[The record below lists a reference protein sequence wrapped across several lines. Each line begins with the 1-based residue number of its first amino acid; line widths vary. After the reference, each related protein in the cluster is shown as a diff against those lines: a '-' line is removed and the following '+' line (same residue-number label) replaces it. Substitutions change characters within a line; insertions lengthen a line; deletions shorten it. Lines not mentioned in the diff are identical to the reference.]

1 MTDNSKISV
10 DNDIDNDES
19 YANSNQKTVGA
30 GDGNAPFIESLY
42 ESFLKDPK
50 SVSEDWKIYFE
61 TLPVQS
67 EGKTEVSHK
76 DVIERFKNQRRKRN
90 YSGKLTN
97 EKSFDEKQIR
107 VIQLIQSY
115 RNRGHQRANLDPLGI
130 RKTSF
135 CEDLDYEFHGLN
147 ESDLEK
153 EFDTD
158 TLNIKKDKATLDEI
172 INSLNKI
179 YCGTLGIEYN
189 YITNIKER
197 SWFQDRLE
205 PNLGKVYFKKE
216 EKVNLLKRLNATEG
230 LAKFLSTRYP
240 GMKRFGTEGGES
252 LIPLVDSL
260 IQNCSIFGAEQIC
273 LGMSHRGRLNLLVN
287 VLGKSPKEL
296 FSEFEE
302 DYELEGASTGD
313 VKYHLGFSSNIIT
326 PNGEV
331 HVSLNNNPSHLEI
344 VNPVIEG
351 SVRARQERLKDKN
364 KDLVIPILI
373 HGDAA
378 FSGQGVVME
387 TLQMSQT
394 RGYGVGGSIHVIVNN
409 QIGFTT
415 SDPRDSRST
424 LYSTDVAKMIECPIL
439 HVNGDDPEMVVFAAK
454 LACEYRYT
462 FKKDIIIDM
471 FCFRRRGHNEADE
484 PSATQPLMYKK
495 IKNHKSVRD
504 QYQERL
510 INEGVVSKEETL
522 NFQKNYRTSLEK
534 GDRVTDNLALTN
546 EEKWFDWRPYLNRV
560 WNEKTDTTF
569 DQKKFTEL
577 GDIISSAPN
586 NFDLQKQVSKLLNDR
601 KKMNLGEIPVN
612 WGFAE
617 NMAYAT
623 LLSEGYP
630 IRFSGQDVRRGTFSH
645 RHSVIHNQK
654 DGNEYMPLVEIAEK
668 NNTILDI
675 YDSLLS
681 EEAVLGFEYGYSTAW
696 PSGLV
701 IWEAQFGDFANGA
714 QVVID
719 QFIVSAEHKWER
731 LSGLVMLLPHGY
743 EGQGPEHS
751 SARLERYLQL
761 CAHDNIQVCIPTTPA
776 QIYHLLRLQTIRKM
790 RRPLIIISPKSLLR
804 NPLATSSLDE
814 LTNGTFM
821 PVIDDQLKNK
831 DKIKKLILC
840 SGKVFYD
847 LVEKREA
854 LNAENLA
861 IIRMEQLY
869 SFPYDELEIILKS
882 YSNCDKFIWCQ
893 EEPAN
898 QGAWF
903 SHRHRIQRVLD
914 RFSEKQIELISRP
927 SASAPAV
934 GLNKLHKKQ
943 QESLIDRVFED

>member
-1 MTDNSKISV
+1 MVLKMDDKVKMSSV
-10 DNDIDNDES
+10 LNASEES
-19 YANSNQKTVGA
+19 
-30 GDGNAPFIESLY
+30 APYIEALY
-42 ESFLKDPK
+42 ESFIQDPN
-50 SVSEDWKIYFE
+50 SVSQDWKIYFE
-61 TLPVQS
+61 TLP
-67 EGKTEVSHK
+67 KNPDDKKEVSHK
-76 DVIERFKNQRRKRN
+76 DIIKKFKNQRRKRS
-90 YSGKLTN
+90 YSDKLVN
-97 EKSFDEKQIR
+97 NKSIDEKQIR

-130 RKTSF
+130 RKTSI
-135 CEDLDYEFHGLN
+135 CEDLDYEYHGL
-147 ESDLEK
+147 EKSDLDK
-153 EFDTD
+153 KFNTD
-158 TLNIKKDKATLDEI
+158 TLNINQDEASLEEI
-172 INSLNKI
+172 INSLKKI

-189 YITNIKER
+189 YITNTKER
-197 SWFQDRLE
+197 LWFQDRLE

-216 EKVNLLKRLNATEG
+216 EKINLLKRLNATEG

-240 GMKRFGTEGGES
+240 GMKRFGTEGAES

-287 VLGKSPKEL
+287 VLGKSSKEL

-313 VKYHLGFSSNIIT
+313 VKYHQGFSSNILT

-351 SVRARQERLKDKN
+351 SVRARQERLGDKEKN
-364 KDLVIPILI
+364 LVIPILI

-394 RGYGVGGSIHVIVNN
+394 RGYGVGGTIHVIVNN

-415 SDPRDSRST
+415 SDARDSRST

-495 IKNHKSVRD
+495 IKTHKSVRD
-504 QYQERL
+504 QYQDKL
-510 INEGVVSKEETL
+510 ITEGVISKDETL
-522 NFQKNYRTSLEK
+522 NFQKNYRNALEK
-534 GDRVTDNLALTN
+534 GELVTENLGSTN
-546 EEKWFDWRPYLNRV
+546 EEKWFDWTPYLNRR

-569 DQKKFTEL
+569 NQKKFNEL
-577 GDIISSAPN
+577 GDIISSTPID
-586 NFDLQKQVSKLLNDR
+586 FDLQKQVSKILDDR
-601 KKMNLGEIPVN
+601 KKMNSGEIPIN

-630 IRFSGQDVRRGTFSH
+630 IRFSGQDVRRGTFAH
-645 RHSVIHNQK
+645 RHSVVHDQK
-654 DGNEYMPLVEIAEK
+654 DGTEYMPLVKIAEK
-668 NNTILDI
+668 NNTIIDI

-719 QFIVSAEHKWER
+719 QFIVSAEHKWQR

-761 CAHDNIQVCIPTTPA
+761 CAHDNIQVCTPTTPA

-790 RRPLIIISPKSLLR
+790 RRPLIVISPKSLLR
-804 NPLATSSLDE
+804 NPMATSSLEE
-814 LTNGTFM
+814 LINGSFM
-821 PVIDDQLKNK
+821 PVIDDIIENRE
-831 DKIKKLILC
+831 KIKKIILC

-847 LVEKREA
+847 LIQKKRD
-854 LNAENLA
+854 LNSEEVA
-861 IIRMEQLY
+861 IVRIEQLY
-869 SFPYDELEIILKS
+869 SFPYDELELILRKYNNS
-882 YSNCDKFIWCQ
+882 IEFIWCQ

-914 RFSEKQIELISRP
+914 RFSKNQIKLISRP

-934 GLNKLHKKQ
+934 GLNKLHRKQ
-943 QESLIDRVFED
+943 QENLINEAFKD

>member
-1 MTDNSKISV
+1 MSDKVKMKSTINTSEGS
-10 DNDIDNDES
+10 
-19 YANSNQKTVGA
+19 
-30 GDGNAPFIESLY
+30 APYIEALY
-42 ESFLKDPK
+42 ESYLEDPN
-50 SVSEDWKIYFE
+50 SVSKDWKIYFE
-61 TLPVQS
+61 TLPKNTDS
-67 EGKTEVSHK
+67 EKDISHK
-76 DVIERFKNQRRKRN
+76 DVIEKFKNQRRRRT
-90 YSGKLTN
+90 YSNQPITN
-97 EKSFDEKQIR
+97 KSFDKKQIR

-130 RKTSF
+130 RKTSI
-135 CEDLDYEFHGLN
+135 CEDLDLEFHDLQKI
-147 ESDLEK
+147 DLEK
-153 EFDTD
+153 KFSTD
-158 TLNIKKDKATLDEI
+158 TLNINKDEATLEEI
-172 INSLNKI
+172 VNSLKKI
-179 YCGTLGIEYN
+179 YCGTMGIEYN
-189 YITNIKER
+189 YITNTRER
-197 SWFQDRLE
+197 LWFQDRLE

-216 EKVNLLKRLNATEG
+216 EKVNLLKRLNSTEG
-230 LAKFLSTRYP
+230 LAKFLATRYP
-240 GMKRFGTEGGES
+240 GMKRFGSEGAES

-302 DYELEGASTGD
+302 DYELEGASSGD
-313 VKYHLGFSSNIIT
+313 VKYHLGFSSNILT

-351 SVRARQERLKDKN
+351 SVRARQERLKDTEKN
-364 KDLVIPILI
+364 LVIPVLI

-394 RGYGVGGSIHVIVNN
+394 RGYGVGGTIHVIVNN

-415 SDPRDSRST
+415 SDARDARST

-484 PSATQPLMYKK
+484 PSATQPLMYNK

-504 QYQERL
+504 QYQEKL
-510 INEGVVSKEETL
+510 IAEGVVSQNETE
-522 NFQKNYRTSLEK
+522 NFQKNYRISLEK
-534 GDRVTDNLALTN
+534 GELVTDNLGSSN
-546 EEKWFDWRPYLNRV
+546 EDKWFDWTPYIKRT
-560 WNEKTDTTF
+560 WDEETDTKF
-569 DQKKFTEL
+569 DPKKFNEL
-577 GDIISSAPN
+577 GKIISSVPN
-586 NFDLQKQVSKLLNDR
+586 DFDAQKQVSKILDDR
-601 KKMNLGEIPVN
+601 KKMNLGDIPIN

-630 IRFSGQDVRRGTFSH
+630 IRFSGQDVRRGTFAH
-645 RHSVIHNQK
+645 RHSVIHDQK
-654 DGNEYMPLVEIAEK
+654 TGAEYMPLVKIAEK
-668 NNTILDI
+668 NNTIIDI

-761 CAHDNIQVCIPTTPA
+761 CAHDNIQVCTPTTPA

-804 NPLATSSLDE
+804 NPLATSSLGE
-814 LTNGTFM
+814 LINGSFM
-821 PVIDDQLKNK
+821 PVIDEKIKNK
-831 DKIKKLILC
+831 NKIKKVILC

-847 LVEKREA
+847 LNEKKKE
-854 LNAENLA
+854 LKSEEIA
-861 IIRMEQLY
+861 IIRIEQLY
-869 SFPYDELEIILKS
+869 SFPYDELEFILKQ
-882 YSNCDKFIWCQ
+882 YSNSNEFIWCQ

-914 RFSEKQIELISRP
+914 RFSEKQIKLVSRP

-934 GLNKLHKKQ
+934 GLNKLHKQQ
-943 QESLIDRVFED
+943 QETLINQAFEY